1 MRAALITLL
10 FALGFAGLGT
20 ASDRGTLALDGIL
33 SIRSSEH
40 RSARVIVLPTGGVP
54 YALEEVAGRFD
65 LTLPLDGT
73 YLLSFERDGLVTKQV
88 YFDTTVPLERR
99 SERMVF
105 PFKVTLNPEGKDGIY
120 AYAGPVGVVYYEA
133 SKSDFVHVTDYTLR
147 EGAPM
152 AKRIT
157 QLMERMA
164 VRGSDGLP
172 VDRAE
177 VRYRAV
183 VPGMAATVEQ
193 RGDAAEGTASASA
206 TKTEVAPPAPVA
218 MDAPR
223 EVLPTAP
230 SAKTSIAAPVERTEV
245 WAGKRLVP
253 RPYPAAQAQRAAGTV
268 RHIRMDALPGPPEP
282 VQPPPLEEL
291 IVERNRVI
299 RIVRVPE
306 VTGHYTEY
314 RRVADRFGNTVHFR
328 DGTPIP
334 EQLFRERTGH

>member
-1 MRAALITLL
+1 MRLPLSSL
-10 FALGFAGLGT
+10 MFAMGLAGLCS
-20 ASDRGTLALDGIL
+20 ASDRGSLALDGIL
-33 SIRSSEH
+33 SIRSAEH
-40 RSARVIVLPTGGVP
+40 RTARVIVLPTGGVP
-54 YALEEVAGRFD
+54 YALEQVAGRFD

-99 SERMVF
+99 TERMEF

-133 SKSDFVHVTDYTLR
+133 SKRDFVHVTDYTLR

-152 AKRIT
+152 AKRIH

-164 VRGSDGLP
+164 VRGPDGLP
-172 VDRAE
+172 LDRAE

-183 VPGMAATVEQ
+183 VPGMASGMEQENEAAGATT
-193 RGDAAEGTASASA
+193 RSSSMHTDGA
-206 TKTEVAPPAPVA
+206 TSSPVA
-218 MDAPR
+218 IDTPW
-223 EVLPTAP
+223 ETPPTVP
-230 SAKTSIAAPVERTEV
+230 TEPTSNLGPVERAEP
-245 WAGKRLVP
+245 WAGKQLAP
-253 RPYPAAQAQRAAGTV
+253 SPYPAAHAQHMAGTV
-268 RHIRMDALPGPPEP
+268 QHIRMDALPGPPEP

-314 RRVADRFGNTVHFR
+314 RRVADRFGNTIHFR

-334 EQLFRERTGH
+334 ELLFRERTGQ

>member
-1 MRAALITLL
+1 MRLPLYFLL
-10 FALGFAGLGT
+10 FAMGLAGLCS
-20 ASDRGTLALDGIL
+20 ASDRGSLALDGIL

-40 RSARVIVLPTGGVP
+40 RTARVIVLPTGGVP
-54 YALEEVAGRFD
+54 YALEQVAGRFD

-88 YFDTTVPLERR
+88 YFDTSVPLERR
-99 SERMVF
+99 TERMEF

-133 SKSDFVHVTDYTLR
+133 SKRDFVHVTDYTLR

-152 AKRIT
+152 ARRIN

-164 VRGSDGLP
+164 VRGPDGLP
-172 VDRAE
+172 LDRAE

-183 VPGMAATVEQ
+183 VPGMASHVELQADAPGTTAT
-193 RGDAAEGTASASA
+193 GSAAAMDVPSLAQ
-206 TKTEVAPPAPVA
+206 VAPVPPHDEP
-218 MDAPR
+218 M
-223 EVLPTAP
+223 TAP
-230 SAKTSIAAPVERTEV
+230 STTASTLAPVERTEP
-245 WAGKRLVP
+245 WAGKRIAAAG
-253 RPYPAAQAQRAAGTV
+253 YPAPNAQRGNGTV
-268 RHIRMDALPGPPEP
+268 RHIGMDALPGPPAP
-282 VQPPPLEEL
+282 DQPPPLEEL

-334 EQLFRERTGH
+334 EQLFRERTGQ